1 MRDDLDEIIKA
12 NHVRVIVGEWIPF
25 GANQISNLNEKMGS
39 VERVQGGLFSAVV
52 DDMPQ
57 STRFQHSVTA
67 TGNLIKV
74 LDYDL
79 AGHVNLTADIYFEE
93 ESGIVQVRLSV
104 CCYVS
109 LSVSMYAV
117 CILLKYLS
125 MNSVHPSMLPSHINW
140 IQYPIPTPPSVPCC
154 PPPSH
159 VYPCSSIL

>member
-104 CCYVS
+104 CRYVS
-109 LSVSMYAV
+109 LSVSRCLPAFLSPSLPLSLSPSLPLPLS
-117 CILLKYLS
+117 LL
-125 MNSVHPSMLPSHINW
+125 
-140 IQYPIPTPPSVPCC
+140 
-154 PPPSH
+154 
-159 VYPCSSIL
+159 